1 MSKLSTRLTAFCGA
15 AVTAISLAATT
26 TPAQAAAAKTLS
38 LSCVSN
44 AGYGSAYVY
53 YTNGGRTITKID
65 YYIYNENGRRTK
77 NNITIGDSGT
87 APTTKTSTDSA
98 ISNDGVR
105 NLREKNYSR
114 GQGYIRLEVIFDV
127 PNAGD
132 PRCETSE
139 YL

>member
-1 MSKLSTRLTAFCGA
+1 MPKLSTRLTTFSVA
-15 AVTAISLAATT
+15 AVTAISLAAMTN
-26 TPAQAAAAKTLS
+26 PAQAAAAETLL
-38 LSCVSN
+38 LSCNSN
-44 AGYGSAYVY
+44 AGYASAYVY
-53 YTNGGRTITKID
+53 YTNSGRTITKID

-87 APTTKTSTDSA
+87 APATKTSTDSA

-114 GQGYIRLEVIFDV
+114 GQGWIRFEAIFDV

-132 PRCETSE
+132 PSCETSE